1 MPAVTSTIVALG
13 GLGLSAAQAIKA
25 NKDMGVAQ
33 KASLKASQDLKNIK
47 EQNQFKAVQVPT
59 LGFDLAQ
66 QASAQRDAQA
76 LSAIQGSGAEAVI
89 GGVGQL
95 AQVNS
100 AENLKLAAD
109 AQDAQYQRDLQQA
122 NAGQNIEAR
131 RQEREFN
138 IGMGAK
144 LDAEAQRTEAAN
156 NKTAAINSMFSTA
169 GTALSEGSKLVDLYK
184 NTGVE
189 GLNTLTSNQEGWK
202 GFPYPLPEDE
212 SANNN
217 NAWKGYPYKYKKP
230 FNESNL
236 LTPITNIINTQYGG

>member
-1 MPAVTSTIVALG
+1 MAAVTSTIVALG

-33 KASLKASQDLKNIK
+33 KASLKASEDLKGIK

-76 LSAIQGSGAEAVI
+76 ISAIQGAGAEAVI

-109 AQDAQYQRDLQQA
+109 AQEAQYQRDLQQA
-122 NAGQNIEAR
+122 NAGQGIEAR

-144 LDAEAQRTEAAN
+144 VDAEAQRTEAAL
-156 NKTAAINSMFSTA
+156 NKTSAIEGMFGSA
-169 GTALSEGSKLVDLYK
+169 GDALTEGSKLVDIYRDKKSSSKTSYK
-184 NTGVE
+184 NP
-189 GLNTLTSNQEGWK
+189 LDSWK
-202 GFPYPLPEDE
+202 GIPFKLPNDL
-212 SANNN
+212 
-217 NAWKGYPYKYKKP
+217 
-230 FNESNL
+230 SNL
-236 LTPITNIINTQYGG
+236 MTPLNAITNQ